1 MVVFVTGGTRGI
13 GKAVVKKFFDEGH
26 TVLFSY
32 KNNED
37 LSNEMELEMQG
48 VKGFQCDATNSVACA
63 DVAQQVLELYGK
75 VDVLVNNAGI
85 TKDKTFAKMNYEDWE
100 LVIDTNLKSMYGF
113 THVFYNKMRE
123 TGFGR
128 IVNMA
133 SVVGLKGAFGQVNY
147 AAAKAGIIGFT
158 KALALEGASKN
169 ITVNAL
175 APGYVATEMV
185 SAMPEEVLD
194 NVKSLIPMK
203 RLGTTQEIAE
213 LVYFLS
219 QTEAAYITGQVFSPN
234 GGFYL

>member
-13 GKAVVKKFFDEGH
+13 GKAIVEKFYKENN
-26 TVLFSY
+26 TVLFTY
-32 KNNED
+32 RDRDD
-37 LSNEMELEMQG
+37 LAKKMEEELPG
-48 VKGFQCDATNSVACA
+48 VKGFQCDITYIDECTN
-63 DVAQQVLELYGK
+63 VAQRVLNQYGV

-100 LVIDTNLKSMYGF
+100 LVIDTNLKSLYGF

-123 TGFGR
+123 VECGR
-128 IVNMA
+128 IINMS

-185 SAMPEEVLD
+185 SAMPDEVLEG
-194 NVKSLIPMK
+194 VKKLIPMQ
-203 RLGTTQEIAE
+203 RLGTPAEIAE
-213 LVYFLS
+213 FVYFLA
-219 QTEAAYITGQVFSPN
+219 QQEASYITGQVFSPN